1 MKTRIY
7 IIFEFLANDGAS
19 SIETY
24 FDYNPKEKLIVTEY
38 NPETEM
44 IIKEDVIKLNN
55 FLSKINCSIKAVA
68 KQSCDDFFD
77 KQIPLEN
84 EEPPINEDEYE
95 EEEKSSNKPIIQK
108 ITNQNL

>member
-1 MKTRIY
+1 MNSWQ
-7 IIFEFLANDGAS
+7 NDGAS

-77 KQIPLEN
+77 EQIPLEN
-84 EEPPINEDEYE
+84 EEPPVNEDEYE
-95 EEEKSSNKPIIQK
+95 EEENLL
-108 ITNQNL
+108 TNLLFKK